1 MGGSLGPV
9 LANIIMTECEKVI
22 VDKLIEDGIIKF
34 YIRYVDDTLLV
45 IKRTDISCVLNKF
58 NSFDDNLKF
67 TIDTFENCVP
77 HFLDIEICPN
87 GLGIYHKHTQT
98 GQYVSFDS
106 FTLWKWKISWI
117 SSLVTRAKRICSENY
132 LDQEIQ
138 LIKNYAAWNGYPK
151 HIVNSIVKR
160 ALRDKESNNIKEET
174 TDTVKI
180 FIDLK
185 FSGNTGDRIVK
196 NCIKKLYKCFKK
208 EVTVKKLCY
217 VGKTDRTLPER
228 TKEHV

>member
-1 MGGSLGPV
+1 MF
-9 LANIIMTECEKVI
+9 KVNRSRK
-22 VDKLIEDGIIKF
+22 VSS
-34 YIRYVDDTLLV
+34 IR
-45 IKRTDISCVLNKF
+45 
-58 NSFDDNLKF
+58 
-67 TIDTFENCVP
+67 
-77 HFLDIEICPN
+77 
-87 GLGIYHKHTQT
+87 
-98 GQYVSFDS
+98 
-106 FTLWKWKISWI
+106 
-117 SSLVTRAKRICSENY
+117 SLVTRAKRICSENY
-132 LDQEIQ
+132 LDKEIQ
-138 LIKNYAAWNGYPK
+138 LIKNYATWNGYPK

-160 ALRDKESNNIKEET
+160 ALRDKESNNIKGEST